1 MTSLSNIA
9 GGPAVTEAGDEV
21 VMRPPT
27 ERGPLAWTRR
37 NLFSSWT
44 SGITTGVMVTVLV
57 WIGYRFLDWAVLR
70 AIWTL
75 PGSSIADTQLCRA
88 ETAGACW
95 ALIHE
100 KYRFI
105 LFGLYPYAEQWR
117 PTICIA
123 AFIGLYVVSVDRR
136 LWGWK
141 IAAVWLAGLT
151 AIFILMR
158 GGVFGLRPVSEDLW
172 GGLPVTLMLA
182 TFGIA
187 LAFPLA
193 ILVALGR
200 ASETNPT
207 VRTLCTLYVEI
218 IRGIPLISVLFMAS
232 VMFPLFLPEGLTVSK
247 LLRAQLGIVIFV
259 AAYLS
264 ETIRGG
270 LQAVP
275 SGQYEAAKS
284 LGLGYWRMTA
294 LVIMPQ
300 ALTIVLPPI
309 VSLCIAFFKHTS
321 LVMIIGIFDLL
332 NAAKRSIGEPAWQ
345 GFGAE
350 AYIFVAAIYF
360 AFCFAMSRYGQRLEK
375 RLKRSR

>member
-1 MTSLSNIA
+1 MSSIPANPAIA
-9 GGPAVTEAGDEV
+9 DLREEIVTRPEPEKGAV
-21 VMRPPT
+21 
-27 ERGPLAWTRR
+27 AWARR
-37 NLFSSWT
+37 NLFSSWI
-44 SGITTGVMVTVLV
+44 SGFITVAMFATLSWV
-57 WIGYRFLDWAVLR
+57 GYHFLDWAVVR
-70 AIWTL
+70 AIWSL

-88 ETAGACW
+88 DTAGACW
-95 ALIHE
+95 ALIQE
-100 KYRFI
+100 KHRFI
-105 LFGLYPYAEQWR
+105 LFGLYPYDEQWR

-123 AFIGLYVVSVDRR
+123 IFIALYIVSVDRR

-141 IAAVWLAGLT
+141 IAAIWIAGLT
-151 AIFILMR
+151 AIFILIR
-158 GGVFGLRPVSEDLW
+158 GGVLGLRPVSEDLW
-172 GGLPVTLMLA
+172 GGLPVTLILA

-200 ASETNPT
+200 SSETNAT

-247 LLRAQLGIVIFV
+247 LLRAQLGIVLFV

-275 SGQYEAAKS
+275 TGQYEAAKS
-284 LGLGYWRMTA
+284 LGLGYWRMTTF
-294 LVIMPQ
+294 VIMPQ

-309 VSLCIAFFKHTS
+309 VSLCIAFFKNTS

-332 NAAKRSIGEPAWQ
+332 NAAKRSVGEPAWQ
-345 GFGAE
+345 GFGTE
-350 AYIFVAAIYF
+350 AYLFVAAIYF

>member
-1 MTSLSNIA
+1 M
-9 GGPAVTEAGDEV
+9 
-21 VMRPPT
+21 
-27 ERGPLAWTRR
+27 
-37 NLFSSWT
+37 LF
-44 SGITTGVMVTVLV
+44 VLG
-57 WIGYRFLDWAVLR
+57 WLGYRFLDWAVLR

-75 PGSSIADTQLCRA
+75 PGSTIADTQLCRV

-95 ALIHE
+95 ALIRE

-105 LFGLYPYAEQWR
+105 LFGLYPYDEQWR
-117 PTICIA
+117 PLICVG
-123 AFIGLYVVSVDRR
+123 AFISLYVVSVDRR

-141 IAAVWLAGLT
+141 IVGIWAIGLS
-151 AIFILMR
+151 AIFLLMR
-158 GGVFGLRPVSEDLW
+158 GGVFGLRSVSEDLW

-187 LAFPLA
+187 LAFPIA
-193 ILVALGR
+193 ILVSLGR

-207 VRTLCTLYVEI
+207 LRTLCTVYVEI

-232 VMFPLFLPEGLTVSK
+232 VMFPLFLPDGLTVSK
-247 LLRAQLGIVIFV
+247 LLRAQLGIVVFV

-275 SGQYEAAKS
+275 AGQYEAAKS

-294 LVIMPQ
+294 FVILPQ

-332 NAAKRSIGEPAWQ
+332 NAGKRSIGEPAWQ

-350 AYIFVAAIYF
+350 AYLFVGMIYF
-360 AFCFAMSRYGQRLEK
+360 VFCFAMSRYGQRLEK